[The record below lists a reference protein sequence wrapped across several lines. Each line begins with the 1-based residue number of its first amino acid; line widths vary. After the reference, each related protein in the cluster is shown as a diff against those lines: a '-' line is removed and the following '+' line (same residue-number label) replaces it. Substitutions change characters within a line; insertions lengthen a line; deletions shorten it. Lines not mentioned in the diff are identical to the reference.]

1 MIKKRSA
8 ADEPALA
15 KAIEEFGAEAN
26 SSTPPP
32 PARAT
37 SPAAPKDDL
46 PKSMV
51 VRFDGA
57 EELAQAIS
65 NVAGK
70 EDRSKHWVAI
80 QALRRGLREMGESV

>member
-1 MIKKRSA
+1 MSQFKKRA
-8 ADEPALA
+8 VEPALG

-26 SSTPPP
+26 SPAPTPP
-32 PARAT
+32 AQAT
-37 SPAAPKDDL
+37 PPAAPKDDL

-65 NVAGK
+65 NLAGK

-80 QALRRGLREMGESV
+80 QALRRGLLDMGENV

>member
-1 MIKKRSA
+1 MIKKRTT
-8 ADEPALA
+8 ADVPALG

-26 SSTPPP
+26 SP
-32 PARAT
+32 
-37 SPAAPKDDL
+37 SPAPPVLATRPDAPREDL

-57 EELAQAIS
+57 EELAQAIA
-65 NVAGK
+65 NLAGK

-80 QALRRGLREMGESV
+80 QALRRGLHDMGENV